1 MNPRDLTFFITLGA
15 LWGGSFLLTRVS
27 APDFGPIPLVGV
39 RIGVAA
45 ILMVSILAVRRQLDE
60 LRGRFLSLAFVGL
73 LNSAIPFCLFAY
85 ATLSLPAGFTSVLN
99 ASTPVAGAVLGA
111 LFLGERLGARRSL
124 GLATGFA
131 GVLILVSDR
140 IAKPGNATAIGAGL
154 LASVCYAIAGHY
166 TREKLKD
173 LKPMTIA
180 AGSMLGSALALIIP
194 TIALWP
200 ATPPSG
206 RAWTNAVILGI
217 ACTGIAYALY
227 FALIASLGAVRAMAV
242 TYVIPVF
249 GVLWG
254 AMLLSE
260 AVPASTIVG
269 GAVILI
275 GTMILNSRSKT
286 PVPASEPEAAEQ
298 SRPLAGLSA
307 RAALSLP
314 TTANR

>member
-1 MNPRDLTFFITLGA
+1 MNPRDLTFFVTLGA

-45 ILMVSILAVRRQLDE
+45 ILMVSILAIRRELAG
-60 LRGRFLSLAFVGL
+60 LRGRLLSLAFVGA

-111 LFLGERLGARRSL
+111 LVLGERLGRRRAIGL
-124 GLATGFA
+124 GAGFV
-131 GVLILVSDR
+131 GVLILVADR
-140 IAKPGNATAIGAGL
+140 ISKPGNAAAIGAGL
-154 LASVCYAIAGHY
+154 LASFCYAIAGHY
-166 TREKLKD
+166 TRERLKD

-180 AGSMLGSALALIIP
+180 AGSMLGSALLLLIP
-194 TIALWP
+194 TLALWP
-200 ATPPSG
+200 SAPPSG
-206 RAWTNAVILGI
+206 RAWTNAIILGI

-254 AMLLSE
+254 ALLLHE
-260 AVPASTIVG
+260 AVPASTVVG
-269 GAVILI
+269 GAVILA
-275 GTMILNSRSKT
+275 GTMILNSRSQTGSKA
-286 PVPASEPEAAEQ
+286 PAPEGE
-298 SRPLAGLSA
+298 SPRPLTGVSP
-307 RAALSLP
+307 RAALSP
-314 TTANR
+314 TATNG